1 MRLSNLL
8 VPASLV
14 HLVLA
19 RAFPAEKLKGRQ
31 LDQEPVCSSAQP
43 TTKAPHK
50 NFWGSLTKKETADVL
65 ALLHSNATGFNL
77 TVADKA
83 TRYVFNSERKYLE
96 FLTRLQPRQQDVSFS
111 V

>member
-1 MRLSNLL
+1 MRLVDFL

-19 RAFPAEKLKGRQ
+19 RAFPTERLKGRQ

-43 TTKAPHK
+43 STKAPHK

-77 TVADKA
+77 TVAEKA
-83 TRYVFNSERKYLE
+83 GRYVFVPKRRY
-96 FLTRLQPRQQDVSFS
+96 
-111 V
+111 